1 MLPDGLVLHVVLA
14 TLDHLLDGGTHVLAV
29 HHPQPV
35 ALAQADGAEFWGA
48 IQYCCEILFNLRGL
62 TSMTSAKISDIWTPP
77 LVTYMISDHATLSYH
92 PLLRGCHVWNPP

>member
-1 MLPDGLVLHVVLA
+1 MVLPDGLVLHVVLA

-77 LVTYMISDHATLSYH
+77 
-92 PLLRGCHVWNPP
+92 CHIHDQ